1 MSLKRSKTSWLRT
14 GDEICRRLL
23 DVAASSVGLVALS
36 PLFLA
41 VGLAIKLDSP
51 GPIFFRG
58 ARVGKGGKLFHVYK
72 FRTMVVNAP
81 QVGAGITA
89 AGDRRVTRVGRFLRR
104 AKIDELPQLF
114 NVLKGEMGLVG
125 PRPEDPRYVA
135 LYSPTRRR
143 VLEVRPG
150 ITSPASLQ
158 FRHEEEL
165 LQGQNWEQL
174 YREQILPAKLDLELA
189 YLDRR
194 WVGRDVSLI
203 LKTLWAIFQ

>member
-1 MSLKRSKTSWLRT
+1 MSLKQSKTSWLRT

-23 DVAASSVGLVALS
+23 DVAASSAGLVVLS

-58 ARVGKGGKLFHVYK
+58 TRVGKGGKLFHVYK

-81 QVGAGITA
+81 QIGAGITA
-89 AGDRRVTRVGRFLRR
+89 AEDRRVTRVGRFLRR
-104 AKIDELPQLF
+104 TKIDELPQLF

-135 LYSPTRRR
+135 LYSPTQRR

-194 WVGRDVSLI
+194 WVGRDVGLI